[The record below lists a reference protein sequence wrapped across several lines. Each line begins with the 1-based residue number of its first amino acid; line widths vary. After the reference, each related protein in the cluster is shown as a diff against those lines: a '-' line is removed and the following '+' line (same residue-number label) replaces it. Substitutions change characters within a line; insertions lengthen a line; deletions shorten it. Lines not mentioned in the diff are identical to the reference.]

1 MQQQQAQT
9 NPELLILALVIL
21 GFGLLFMGFITKQRI
36 YNLLSIPGFLAI
48 SLLIDTVPIYIAMIG
63 LTIWQFYYSFWGD
76 L

>member
-1 MQQQQAQT
+1 MQQGQN

-21 GFGLLFMGFITKQRI
+21 SFGFLIMGFITRQRI

-48 SLLIDTVPIYIAMIG
+48 ALLFDTIPIYIAMVG
-63 LTIWQFYYSFWGD
+63 VSIWQFYYAFWGD

>member
-1 MQQQQAQT
+1 MQQGST
-9 NPELLILALVIL
+9 NPELLILALVLL
-21 GFGLLFMGFITKQRI
+21 GFGLLIMGFITKQRI

-48 SLLIDTVPIYIAMIG
+48 ALLFDSIPIYIAMVG

>member
-1 MQQQQAQT
+1 MPQGST
-9 NPELLILALVIL
+9 NPELLILALVLL
-21 GFGLLFMGFITKQRI
+21 GFGLLIMGFITKQRI

-48 SLLIDTVPIYIAMIG
+48 ALLFDSIPIYIAMVG